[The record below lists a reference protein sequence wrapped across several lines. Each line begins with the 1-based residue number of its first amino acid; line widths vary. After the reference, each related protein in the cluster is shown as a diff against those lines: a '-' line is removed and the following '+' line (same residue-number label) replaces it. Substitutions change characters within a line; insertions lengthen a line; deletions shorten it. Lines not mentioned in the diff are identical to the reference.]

1 MGMAT
6 SDWVYFPK
14 RDKITH
20 YTFPYTYLPTY
31 LLYLPPTTTKVMY
44 VMYLIGCLI
53 SVRTTPH
60 HVS

>member
-14 RDKITH
+14 RDRLHIIGA
-20 YTFPYTYLPTY
+20 FPYTYLPTY
-31 LLYLPPTTTKVMY
+31 YYYLLRHL
-44 VMYLIGCLI
+44 YLIGCLI